1 MTYTPAPSR
10 HSARAVEE
18 KSGRRKHVARF
29 ALLAAAAL
37 LMLSAPPLFAQ
48 NSPSV
53 TSVDPSSGKVNDTVT
68 ITGQNLAKPRVSAV
82 FLSDKKTD
90 FKATVVEQSDEKIV
104 MKVPQVMPGDY
115 NVSIQTGNTIF
126 IQPVRFTVE
135 Q

>member
-1 MTYTPAPSR
+1 MTHTPALSR
-10 HSARAVEE
+10 RSARAVEG
-18 KSGRRKHVARF
+18 KSSRRKHVRF
-29 ALLAAAAL
+29 ALLAAAVM
-37 LMLSAPPLFAQ
+37 LMLSAPLLFAQ

-90 FKATVVEQSDEKIV
+90 YKATVVEQSDEKIV
-104 MKVPQVMPGDY
+104 IKVPQVAPGDY